1 MIRLYNTFTR
11 KKEEFETLE
20 PNLVKLYVCGVT
32 VYNDAHV
39 GHAMSALVF
48 DIMRRYLEYRGYT
61 VRHVMNYT
69 DVDDKIIRRAKELG
83 EEPLELSQ
91 RYIEDYANDLDNLNV
106 LPATSNPQVS
116 KTMPLIIEFI
126 QGLIQKEAAYAA
138 PNGDVYFSVTSDDDY
153 GKLSNRKLDDMQAG
167 ARIEVG
173 EAKDHPMDFALWK
186 AAKPGE
192 ISWDSPWGKGR
203 PGWHIECSAMNLAE
217 LGEEPL
223 ELSQRYIEDY
233 ANDLDNLNVLPATSN
248 PQVSKTMPLIIE
260 FIQGLIQ
267 KEAAYAASNGDVY
280 FSVTI
285 DDDYGK
291 LSNRKLD
298 DMQAGARI
306 AVGEANDHPMDFALW
321 KAAKPGEISWDS
333 PWGKGR
339 PGWHIE
345 CSAMNLAELGEQI
358 DIHGGGNDL
367 IFPHHE
373 NEIAQTESYTGKQF
387 ARYWVHN
394 GMLQLGGEKMSKSLG
409 NMVTIKDFL
418 KTRDADVMRM
428 LVLSGNYRAPLI
440 FNEETQDAAEKNIE
454 RLKTAI
460 RPASASASGFSA
472 EAASVLVPQAD
483 STKQSFTNAMDD
495 DFNAPLAL
503 AALYEL
509 VKAINTARDNG
520 ANDEQLKSAQGT
532 LRELTDVLGLR
543 LQEKQGSSDAD
554 AQVNDLI
561 AERTEARQQKQWARS
576 DELRDQLKE
585 MGVTIEDSKDG
596 TKWRWG

>member
-1 MIRLYNTFTR
+1 MIRLYNTLTR
-11 KKEEFETLE
+11 KKEEFQTLE
-20 PNLVKLYVCGVT
+20 PNAVKMYVCGVT

-39 GHAMSALVF
+39 GHAMSAIVF
-48 DIMRRYLEYRGYT
+48 DIIRRYLEYRGYN

-69 DVDDKIIRRAKELG
+69 DVDDKIINRANQLG
-83 EEPLELSQ
+83 EDPLNLSQ
-91 RYIEDYANDLDNLNV
+91 RYIEDYANDL
-106 LPATSNPQVS
+106 
-116 KTMPLIIEFI
+116 K
-126 QGLIQKEAAYAA
+126 
-138 PNGDVYFSVTSDDDY
+138 
-153 GKLSNRKLDDMQAG
+153 
-167 ARIEVG
+167 
-173 EAKDHPMDFALWK
+173 
-186 AAKPGE
+186 
-192 ISWDSPWGKGR
+192 
-203 PGWHIECSAMNLAE
+203 
-217 LGEEPL
+217 
-223 ELSQRYIEDY
+223 
-233 ANDLDNLNVLPATSN
+233 NLNVLPATSN

-280 FSVTI
+280 FSVTG

-291 LSNRKLD
+291 LSGRKLD

-306 AVGEANDHPMDFALW
+306 EVGEAKNHPMDFALW

-387 ARYWVHN
+387 SRYWIHN

-409 NMVTIKDFL
+409 NIVSIKDFL

-428 LVLSGNYRAPLI
+428 LVLMGSYRAPLI
-440 FNEETQDAAEKNIE
+440 FNDETQDAAEKSLE
-454 RLKTAI
+454 RLKAAL
-460 RPASASASGFSA
+460 RPASQSAVGLAPGIAA
-472 EAASVLVPQAD
+472 ELAAQAE
-483 STKQSFTNAMDD
+483 STKQAFIDAMDD
-495 DFNAPLAL
+495 DFNSPLAL

-509 VKAINTARDNG
+509 VKAINTSRDGG
-520 ANDEQLKSAQGT
+520 ANDEQLAPAQKI
-532 LRELTDVLGLR
+532 LRELTDVVGLR
-543 LQEKQGSSDAD
+543 LQEKQGSSDAEVK
-554 AQVNDLI
+554 VNALI
-561 AERTEARQQKQWARS
+561 AERNEARRQKQWARS
-576 DELRDQLKE
+576 DQIRDQLKE

-596 TKWRWG
+596 TKWRWS